1 MQIVR
6 DTIGDSTTRLHEI
19 MHDYTP
25 PMRRVC
31 PHLSDDELRAMI
43 ERMAR
48 HKLEQEQELSVLRRV
63 RRVSAVSSRRRRSP
77 GARAAMTLAS

>member
-6 DTIGDSTTRLHEI
+6 EPTGNSTTRLHEI
-19 MHDYTP
+19 MLDFTP

-31 PHLSDDELRAMI
+31 PHLSDDDLRVMI

-48 HKLEQEQELSVLRRV
+48 HKLEQEIVRLRRL
-63 RRVSAVSSRRRRSP
+63 RRPLRASSRPRRSVA
-77 GARAAMTLAS
+77 ARPSMTLAS

>member
-6 DTIGDSTTRLHEI
+6 EPTGDSTTRLSEI
-19 MHDYTP
+19 MLDYTP

-31 PHLSDDELRAMI
+31 PHLSDEELRAMI

-48 HKLEQEQELSVLRRV
+48 HKLEEEIAKLRR
-63 RRVSAVSSRRRRSP
+63 SRRAFRASPRPRRSP
-77 GARAAMTLAS
+77 GGRPAMTLAS

>member
-6 DTIGDSTTRLHEI
+6 EPTGDSTTRLHEI
-19 MHDYTP
+19 MLDFTS

-31 PHLSDDELRAMI
+31 PHLPDAALHEMI

-48 HKLEQEQELSVLRRV
+48 HKLEQEVAKLRRA
-63 RRVSAVSSRRRRSP
+63 RRSFRAASPHSRRSP
-77 GARAAMTLAS
+77 GARPAMTLAS

>member
-6 DTIGDSTTRLHEI
+6 EPTGDSTTRLHEI
-19 MHDYTP
+19 MLDYTP

-31 PHLSDDELRAMI
+31 AHLPDDELRAMI

-48 HKLEQEQELSVLRRV
+48 HKLDEEIAKLRRT
-63 RRVSAVSSRRRRSP
+63 RRPFRVASPRSRRSAGERP
-77 GARAAMTLAS
+77 AMTLAS

>member
-6 DTIGDSTTRLHEI
+6 VPTGNSTTRLHEI

-31 PHLSDDELRAMI
+31 PHLSEDDLRAMI
-43 ERMAR
+43 ERMALR
-48 HKLEQEQELSVLRRV
+48 KLEEEIARLRR
-63 RRVSAVSSRRRRSP
+63 SRRSARATPRSP
-77 GARAAMTLAS
+77 RSPAVRPAMTLAS

>member
-6 DTIGDSTTRLHEI
+6 EPTGNSTTRLHEI
-19 MHDYTP
+19 MLDFTP

-48 HKLEQEQELSVLRRV
+48 HKLEQEIIRLRRL
-63 RRVSAVSSRRRRSP
+63 RRPLRASSRSRRSV
-77 GARAAMTLAS
+77 GARPAMTLAS

>member
-6 DTIGDSTTRLHEI
+6 EPTGDSTTRLSEI
-19 MHDYTP
+19 MLDFTP

-31 PHLSDDELRAMI
+31 PHLSDNDLRAMI

-48 HKLEQEQELSVLRRV
+48 HKLEEEVARLRRS
-63 RRVSAVSSRRRRSP
+63 RRSLRVSPRSRRSP
-77 GARAAMTLAS
+77 GGRPAMTLAS

>member
-6 DTIGDSTTRLHEI
+6 EPTGDSTTRLHEI
-19 MHDYTP
+19 MHDFTP

-31 PHLSDDELRAMI
+31 PHLPDDDLREMI

-48 HKLEQEQELSVLRRV
+48 HKLEQEIAKLRRA
-63 RRVSAVSSRRRRSP
+63 RRALRATPRSRRSP
-77 GARAAMTLAS
+77 GARPAMTLAS

>member
-6 DTIGDSTTRLHEI
+6 EPTGDSTTRLHEI
-19 MHDYTP
+19 MLHFTP

-31 PHLSDDELRAMI
+31 PHLTDDELRPMI

-48 HKLEQEQELSVLRRV
+48 HKLEQEVVKFRRALRPLRV
-63 RRVSAVSSRRRRSP
+63 ASPRSRRLA
-77 GARAAMTLAS
+77 GARPAMMLPS

>member
-6 DTIGDSTTRLHEI
+6 EPTGDSTTRLHEI
-19 MHDYTP
+19 MLDFTP

-31 PHLSDDELRAMI
+31 PHLPDTELRAMI

-48 HKLEQEQELSVLRRV
+48 NKLEQEIAKLRRA
-63 RRVSAVSSRRRRSP
+63 RRPFRAPSSRSRRSA
-77 GARAAMTLAS
+77 GARPAMTLAS

>member
-6 DTIGDSTTRLHEI
+6 EPTGNSTARLHEI
-19 MHDYTP
+19 MLDFTP

-31 PHLSDDELRAMI
+31 PHLSDDDLHSMI

-48 HKLEQEQELSVLRRV
+48 HKLDQEILKLRRA
-63 RRVSAVSSRRRRSP
+63 RAHLRASSRSRRSV
-77 GARAAMTLAS
+77 GARPAMSLAS

>member
-6 DTIGDSTTRLHEI
+6 EPTGNSTTRLHEI
-19 MHDYTP
+19 MHDFTP

-31 PHLSDDELRAMI
+31 PHLPDDDLRAMI

-48 HKLEQEQELSVLRRV
+48 HKLEQELAALRRV
-63 RRVSAVSSRRRRSP
+63 RRPLGAILRPRRSP
-77 GARAAMTLAS
+77 GARRAMTLAS

>member
-6 DTIGDSTTRLHEI
+6 EPTGDSTTRLHEI
-19 MHDYTP
+19 MLDFTP

-31 PHLSDDELRAMI
+31 PHLGDEELRAMI

-48 HKLEQEQELSVLRRV
+48 HKLEQEIARLRRARRLV
-63 RRVSAVSSRRRRSP
+63 RSTPRSRRLAGGRP
-77 GARAAMTLAS
+77 AMTLAS

>member
-6 DTIGDSTTRLHEI
+6 EPTGDRTTRLSEI
-19 MHDYTP
+19 MLDFTP

-48 HKLEQEQELSVLRRV
+48 HKLEQEIAKLRRA
-63 RRVSAVSSRRRRSP
+63 RRILRVSSRPRRSSGERP
-77 GARAAMTLAS
+77 AMTLAS

>member
-6 DTIGDSTTRLHEI
+6 EPTGNSTTRLHEI
-19 MHDYTP
+19 MHEYTP

-31 PHLSDDELRAMI
+31 PHLSEDDLRAMI

-48 HKLEQEQELSVLRRV
+48 HKLAEEIATWRRSRQVARATLRP
-63 RRVSAVSSRRRRSP
+63 RRSP
-77 GARAAMTLAS
+77 AARPAMTLAS

>member
-6 DTIGDSTTRLHEI
+6 EPTGDSTTRLSEI
-19 MHDYTP
+19 MLDFTP

-31 PHLSDDELRAMI
+31 PHMSDDELRAMI

-48 HKLEQEQELSVLRRV
+48 HKLEEEIAKLRR
-63 RRVSAVSSRRRRSP
+63 SRRFLRASPRPRRSP
-77 GARAAMTLAS
+77 GGRPAMTLAS

>member
-6 DTIGDSTTRLHEI
+6 EPTGSSTTRLYEI
-19 MHDYTP
+19 MHEFTP

-31 PHLSDDELRAMI
+31 PHLSDEELRAMI

-48 HKLEQEQELSVLRRV
+48 HKLEEEIVRLRRS
-63 RRVSAVSSRRRRSP
+63 RRVFRASPRPRRSP
-77 GARAAMTLAS
+77 GGRPAMTLAS

>member
-6 DTIGDSTTRLHEI
+6 EPTGNSTTRLHEI
-19 MHDYTP
+19 MHEYTP

-31 PHLSDDELRAMI
+31 PHLSDEALGAMI

-48 HKLEQEQELSVLRRV
+48 HKLEEELAVV
-63 RRVSAVSSRRRRSP
+63 RRARRCYRAPSRARLILVS
-77 GARAAMTLAS
+77 

>member
-6 DTIGDSTTRLHEI
+6 EPTGSSTTRLHEI
-19 MHDYTP
+19 MLDFTP

-31 PHLSDDELRAMI
+31 PHLSDDDLRAMI

-48 HKLEQEQELSVLRRV
+48 HKLDQEIAKLRRA
-63 RRVSAVSSRRRRSP
+63 RRPLRASSRSRRPVSARP
-77 GARAAMTLAS
+77 AMTLAS